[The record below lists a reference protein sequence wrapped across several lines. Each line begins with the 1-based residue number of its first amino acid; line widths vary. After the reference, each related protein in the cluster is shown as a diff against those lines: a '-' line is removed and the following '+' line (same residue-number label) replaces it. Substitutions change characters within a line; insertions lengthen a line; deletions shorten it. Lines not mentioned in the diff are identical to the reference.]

1 MLPPK
6 TPDDMFS
13 LVTHAMMVRLY
24 GELALEARRKRLTEH
39 DISLIETR
47 IIRILRE
54 GEDFSGEVKGY
65 ESEPV
70 MADIEAYLKGI
81 CRKMCESRAAH
92 IGKK

>member
-6 TPDDMFS
+6 TPDELFS
-13 LVTHAMMVRLY
+13 LVAHQMLLRVY
-24 GELALEARRKRLTEH
+24 GDLALEARRKRLTEH

-47 IIRILRE
+47 VIRIIRE
-54 GEDFSGEVKGY
+54 AEDFSGEVKGY

-70 MADIEAYLKGI
+70 MADVEAYLKGI
-81 CRKMCESRAAH
+81 FARMRELRAAD